1 MSNDNN
7 DILVPVDE
15 VENTGAAA
23 PEVKKDAAPRAVEP
37 EEGVETLRAKLEQ
50 ERQSRMEAERRAQAA
65 TQAAASARTEVADSN
80 LALVTNAIDTLKQNE
95 SVLKKSY
102 AEAMSAGDYD
112 RAAEVQ
118 AAMSTNSAKLLQLEQ
133 GKTALENAPKQQQTA
148 AAAPSDPVE
157 ALASQLSPRSA
168 AWVRANPQ
176 FARDSRLYAKMIAAH
191 NLAVADG
198 LSADSDEYF
207 EAVEDTLKMRREAPV
222 SRDSDPMADAARP
235 VARRS
240 APAAA
245 PVSRSGTPGARPNV
259 VRLTSAEREIAQMM
273 GMTDQEYAKNKLA
286 LQREGKLN

>member
-1 MSNDNN
+1 MSN
-7 DILVPVDE
+7 
-15 VENTGAAA
+15 ENTEIDVPIDEIDTTQPA
-23 PEVKKDAAPRAVEP
+23 PEAKKDAPTRAIEP
-37 EEGVETLRAKLEQ
+37 EEGVEVLRAKLEQ
-50 ERQSRMEAERRAQAA
+50 ERQSRLEAERRAQAA
-65 TQAAASARTEVADSN
+65 THAAATAKNEVADSN
-80 LALVTNAIDTLKQNE
+80 LALVTNAIETLKQNE
-95 SVLKKSY
+95 AVLKKSY
-102 AEAMSAGDYD
+102 AEAMASGDYD

-118 AAMSTNSAKLLQLEQ
+118 ASMSTNSAKLLQLEQ
-133 GKTALENAPKQQQTA
+133 GKTALENAPKTA
-148 AAAPSDPVE
+148 PQAASADPVE

-207 EAVEDTLKMRREAPV
+207 EAVEETLKMRRAPAPQ
-222 SRDSDPMADAARP
+222 SDADPMADAAKP
-235 VARRS
+235 VARRA

-245 PVSRSGTPGARPNV
+245 PVSRAGAPGSRPNV
-259 VRLTSAEREIAQMM
+259 VRLTAAEREMAQMM

>member
-1 MSNDNN
+1 MAN
-7 DILVPVDE
+7 
-15 VENTGAAA
+15 ENTEIDIPIDEIETTQPAA
-23 PEVKKDAAPRAVEP
+23 EIKKEAAPRAVEP
-37 EEGVETLRAKLEQ
+37 EEGVEALRAKLET
-50 ERQSRMEAERRAQAA
+50 ERQSRLEAERRAQAA
-65 TQAAASARTEVADSN
+65 TQAAATAKNEVADSN
-80 LALVTNAIDTLKQNE
+80 LALVTNAIETLKQNE
-95 SVLKKSY
+95 AVLKKGY

-133 GKTALENAPKQQQTA
+133 GKTALENAPKTA
-148 AAAPSDPVE
+148 PAAPISDPVE

-207 EAVEDTLKMRREAPV
+207 EAVEDTLKMRRAPV
-222 SRDSDPMADAARP
+222 QQNDADPMSDAARP

-245 PVSRSGTPGARPNV
+245 PVSRSGTPGSRPNV
-259 VRLTSAEREIAQMM
+259 VRLTAAEREMAQMM
-273 GMTDQEYAKNKLA
+273 GMSDQEYAKNKLA

>member
-23 PEVKKDAAPRAVEP
+23 PEVKKDATPRAVEP

-148 AAAPSDPVE
+148 AAAPLDPVE

-259 VRLTSAEREIAQMM
+259 VRLTSAEREIAQMN
-273 GMTDQEYAKNKLA
+273 GMTDQEYARHKLA

>member
-1 MSNDNN
+1 MSIDNN

-15 VENTGAAA
+15 AETVAAA
-23 PEVKKDAAPRAVEP
+23 PEGKKESAARAIQP
-37 EEGVETLRAKLEQ
+37 EEGLETLRAKLEQ
-50 ERQSRMEAERRAQAA
+50 ERNSRLDAERRAQAA

-102 AEAMSAGDYD
+102 SEAMSAADYD

-133 GKTALENAPKQQQTA
+133 GKTALENAPRTQQAT

-168 AWVRANPQ
+168 AWVRSNPQ
-176 FARDSRLYAKMIAAH
+176 FARDSRLYSKMIAAH

-222 SRDSDPMADAARP
+222 SRDSDPMSDAAKP
-235 VARRS
+235 MARRT
-240 APAAA
+240 APTVA
-245 PVSRSGTPGARPNV
+245 PVSRSNTPGTRQNV
-259 VRLTSAEREIAQMM
+259 VRLTSAEREMAQMM
-273 GMTDQEYAKNKLA
+273 GMSDQDYAKNKLA